1 MTDRDHP
8 SLPSKAQILEFV
20 KETPG
25 NVGKREIARE
35 FGIKGAAR
43 QGLKQILIELQD
55 DGLLERGRKRRLRP
69 PGALPPV
76 LIIDVVSIDSDG
88 DPLCTP
94 ARWDS
99 EDARPVIHLTANSKR
114 GAAAPGKGD
123 RILARV
129 KRVSGGQ
136 YEAEA
141 IRVLGAGSDAF
152 MGVYEIHD
160 DAGSVSSID
169 RKRRTTYPVEKRDDG
184 GAANGDVVEAEI
196 VRGRHGRRARVTT
209 IIGPIDAPS
218 TFSLIALKSREIP
231 VEFHADALTQAE
243 NSKPA
248 PLALRD
254 KDKRRADLRDIPLV
268 TIDGAD
274 ARDFDDAV
282 FATPDDDPKNLGGWR
297 LIVAIADVSWYV
309 RPGDALDISAKERG
323 TSVYFPDRVTPM
335 LPEALSNDLCSLR
348 PNEDRACVAA
358 HIWIDQ
364 NGTILRST
372 FERALIRSAARLTY
386 EQVQSAHDGATDD
399 LTAPLAT
406 PVIAPLYGAYAT
418 LEAGRVKR
426 GTLEINLPELQIH
439 LGEDGHIGR
448 IEPRPRLDS
457 HRLIEEFMITANV
470 AAAKTLAAKNIPFL
484 YRVHEPPSLEK
495 LEALRESLTGLGYKL
510 AKGAVKTSD
519 LTGIIRQAAEKD
531 QSRLVNTL
539 ILRSQSKAV
548 YTPELEGHFGLALS
562 QYCHFTSPIR
572 RYPDII
578 VHRALVDVFRQG
590 PGGLTPEEADGL
602 EDIGDQTSITE
613 RRAEAAERDAKDR
626 YIAAFM
632 AEHVGATFH
641 GHINGVAR
649 FGFFVTLDDTG
660 ADGLVPVSTLPWDRY
675 FHEETA
681 NRLVGQQT
689 GNAYT
694 MGGAVKVKLTE
705 ANVHTGGLVFHVLE
719 GGETIKTTS
728 NRTSKRQTSR
738 SFRQNIKKGGKGR
751 NKKAPQK

>member
-1 MTDRDHP
+1 LTERHHL
-8 SLPSKAQILEFV
+8 SLPTKAQILEFV

-25 NVGKREIARE
+25 QVGKREIARE

-43 QGLKQILIELQD
+43 QTLKQILTELQD
-55 DGLLERGRKRRLRP
+55 EGLLERGRKRRLRP

-76 LIIDVVSIDSDG
+76 VIIDVVEVNSDG
-88 DPLCTP
+88 EPICRP

-99 EDARPVIHLTANSKR
+99 EGPPPLIHLTAGKR
-114 GAAAPGKGD
+114 GAPAPGKGD

-141 IRVLGAGSDAF
+141 IRVLGTGPGAI
-152 MGVYEIHD
+152 MGVYEVHD
-160 DAGSVSSID
+160 GAGTLSSID
-169 RKRRTTYPVEKRDDG
+169 RRQRTTYPVEARDNGD
-184 GAANGDVVEAEI
+184 AAHGDVVAAEI
-196 VRGRHGRRARVTT
+196 VRGRRGQHARITA
-209 IIGPIDAPS
+209 IIGPIDNPG

-231 VEFHADALTQAE
+231 IEFDPEALAQAE
-243 NSKPA
+243 RAKPA
-248 PLALRD
+248 ALELGA
-254 KDKRRADLRDIPLV
+254 KGLRRADLRDIPLV

-282 FATPDDDPKNLGGWR
+282 WAAPDEDSKNPGGWR

-309 RPGDALDISAKERG
+309 RPGDALDQSARERG

-348 PNEDRACVAA
+348 PDEDRACVAA
-358 HIWIDQ
+358 HIWIDKH
-364 NGTILRST
+364 GAILRST
-372 FERALIRSAARLTY
+372 FERALMRSTARLTY
-386 EQVQSAHDGATDD
+386 EQVQAAHDGAPDD
-399 LTAPLAT
+399 LTGPLAT

-426 GTLEINLPELQIH
+426 GTLEIDLLELQIV
-439 LGEDGHIGR
+439 LGDDGHIGR

-470 AAAKTLAAKNIPFL
+470 AAAKTLAAKNKPFL

-495 LEALRESLTGLGYKL
+495 LEALRESLMGLGYKL

-519 LTGIIRQAAEKD
+519 FTGIIQQSAAKG

-548 YTPELEGHFGLALS
+548 YTPDLEGHFGLALS

-578 VHRALVDVFRQG
+578 VHRALVDAFHQG
-590 PGGLTPEEADGL
+590 PGGLTNEEADDL
-602 EDIGDQTSITE
+602 EDIGDQSSITE
-613 RRAEAAERDAKDR
+613 RRAESAERDAKDR

-632 AEHVGATFH
+632 AEHVGAKFT
-641 GHINGVAR
+641 GHISGVAR

-675 FHEETA
+675 FHEESA
-681 NRLVGQQT
+681 HRLVGQET
-689 GNAYT
+689 GNAYS
-694 MGGAVKVKLTE
+694 MGAAVTVKLAE

-719 GGETIKTTS
+719 GGETLKVTGKRKIS
-728 NRTSKRQTSR
+728 NSSR
-738 SFRQNIKKGGKGR
+738 KFTKKGPKGR
-751 NKKAPQK
+751 KRRR

>member
-268 TIDGAD
+268 TIDGAM
-274 ARDFDDAV
+274 RSLQHP
-282 FATPDDDPKNLGGWR
+282 TTTRK
-297 LIVAIADVSWYV
+297 ISVA
-309 RPGDALDISAKERG
+309 
-323 TSVYFPDRVTPM
+323 
-335 LPEALSNDLCSLR
+335 
-348 PNEDRACVAA
+348 
-358 HIWIDQ
+358 
-364 NGTILRST
+364 
-372 FERALIRSAARLTY
+372 
-386 EQVQSAHDGATDD
+386 GA
-399 LTAPLAT
+399 
-406 PVIAPLYGAYAT
+406 
-418 LEAGRVKR
+418 
-426 GTLEINLPELQIH
+426 
-439 LGEDGHIGR
+439 
-448 IEPRPRLDS
+448 
-457 HRLIEEFMITANV
+457 
-470 AAAKTLAAKNIPFL
+470 
-484 YRVHEPPSLEK
+484 
-495 LEALRESLTGLGYKL
+495 
-510 AKGAVKTSD
+510 
-519 LTGIIRQAAEKD
+519 
-531 QSRLVNTL
+531 
-539 ILRSQSKAV
+539 
-548 YTPELEGHFGLALS
+548 
-562 QYCHFTSPIR
+562 
-572 RYPDII
+572 
-578 VHRALVDVFRQG
+578 
-590 PGGLTPEEADGL
+590 
-602 EDIGDQTSITE
+602 
-613 RRAEAAERDAKDR
+613 
-626 YIAAFM
+626 
-632 AEHVGATFH
+632 
-641 GHINGVAR
+641 
-649 FGFFVTLDDTG
+649 
-660 ADGLVPVSTLPWDRY
+660 
-675 FHEETA
+675 
-681 NRLVGQQT
+681 
-689 GNAYT
+689 
-694 MGGAVKVKLTE
+694 
-705 ANVHTGGLVFHVLE
+705 
-719 GGETIKTTS
+719 
-728 NRTSKRQTSR
+728 
-738 SFRQNIKKGGKGR
+738 
-751 NKKAPQK
+751 

>member
-1 MTDRDHP
+1 LTERRHP

-20 KETPG
+20 NETPG
-25 NVGKREIARE
+25 PTGKREIARE

-43 QGLKQILIELQD
+43 QGLKKILSELQD

-69 PGALPPV
+69 AGALPPV
-76 LIIDVVSIDSDG
+76 LIVDVVSIDSDG

-99 EDARPVIHLTANSKR
+99 EDAPPIIHLTASAKR
-114 GAAAPGKGD
+114 GAPAPAKGD

-141 IRVLGAGSDAF
+141 IRVLGTGPDAF
-152 MGVYEIHD
+152 MGVYEVLD
-160 DAGSVSSID
+160 GTGSLSSID
-169 RKRRTTYPVEKRDDG
+169 RKRRTTYPVEKRDNG

-196 VRGRHGRRARVTT
+196 VRGRRGRHARITA
-209 IIGPIDAPS
+209 IIGSIDAPS

-231 VEFHADALTQAE
+231 VEFHPDALAQAE
-243 NSKPA
+243 KATPA
-248 PLALRD
+248 PLELGP
-254 KDKRRADLRDIPLV
+254 KDKHRADLRDLPLI

-282 FATPDDDPKNLGGWR
+282 WAAPDDDPKNPSGWR

-358 HIWIDQ
+358 HIWIDN
-364 NGTILRST
+364 NGAILRST
-372 FERALIRSAARLTY
+372 FERALMRSAARLTY
-386 EQVQSAHDGATDD
+386 EQVQAAHDGATDD

-418 LEAGRVKR
+418 LEAGRIKR
-426 GTLEINLPELQIH
+426 GTLEIDLPELQIY
-439 LGEDGHIGR
+439 LGDDGHIGK

-470 AAAKTLAAKNIPFL
+470 AAAKTLAAKNKPFL

-495 LEALRESLTGLGYKL
+495 LEALRESLAGLGYKL

-519 LTGIIRQAAEKD
+519 FTGIIRQAAEKN

-578 VHRALVDVFRQG
+578 VHRALVDAYRQG
-590 PGGLTPEEADGL
+590 PGGLTPEEADDL

-613 RRAEAAERDAKDR
+613 RRAESAERDAKDR

-632 AEHVGATFH
+632 AEHVGATFK

-681 NRLVGQQT
+681 HRLVGQET

-694 MGGAVKVKLTE
+694 MGAAVKVKLAE
-705 ANVHTGGLVFHVLE
+705 ANIHTGGLVFHVLE
-719 GGETIKTTS
+719 GGETLKTTGK
-728 NRTSKRQTSR
+728 RTSKRQSAK
-738 SFRQNIKKGGKGR
+738 SFRKIAKKGGKGR
-751 NKKAPQK
+751 KKKARQK